1 MIRDRFDSFGSVL
14 RRVCAVTVALV
25 LGIAFLAAP
34 AVAAGAQ
41 ETAERPDLT
50 GIWTWYRGGDG
61 GPLGSGWPENPPLTE
76 KAEEKIAEYQAL
88 VEPTGDT
95 PGGFC
100 LGTGM
105 PGSMLGSGGYPMEII
120 QRPEQITIIYEAH
133 SEIRRVYLKGPHT
146 EVPEKDLFPTR
157 LGYSTGHWEGDTLVV
172 ETTHLKEQVDQ
183 QAAHSDK
190 ARIVAR
196 YNLTRDDEGRKVLK
210 AEMTMTDPAFYTEPV
225 TVTKRW
231 QAVPDDEGRMLYY
244 NCNEPAWE
252 EHLKELR
259 AKAETSADT
268 AN

>member
-1 MIRDRFDSFGSVL
+1 MIGDRLESFTSAL
-14 RRVCAVTVALV
+14 QRV
-25 LGIAFLAAP
+25 GIAALALS
-34 AVAAGAQ
+34 VATLIAASAGDAYAH
-41 ETAERPDLT
+41 ETEHPDLS
-50 GIWTWYRGGDG
+50 GIWTWYRGGDS
-61 GPLGSGWPENPPLTE
+61 GPLGSGWPDDPPLTKEAE
-76 KAEEKIAEYQAL
+76 KKVAEYQTL
-88 VEPTGDT
+88 VDPTGKT
-95 PGGFC
+95 PGAFC

-133 SEIRRVYLKGPHT
+133 TEIRRLYLKGPHT
-146 EVPEKDLFPTR
+146 DVPEKDIFPTR

-183 QAAHSDK
+183 QAAHSNK
-190 ARIVAR
+190 AKIVSR
-196 YNLTRDDEGRKVLK
+196 YRLTRDEEDRKVLES
-210 AEMTMTDPAFYTEPV
+210 EMTMTDPEFYTEPV

-252 EHLKELR
+252 EYLEKLR
-259 AKAETSADT
+259 AEAEESQEA